1 MYGKDRPGDHVWSL
15 DFLLIKPDETS
26 FYEGRVITEYVPE
39 LNVGEHT
46 VTLVT
51 IIKALHEDQLRLAH
65 PERYQ
70 LPTDRQ
76 VEIATTEEVRLWVS
90 TTDLDFLDAIM
101 ALSTTRKARLG
112 YDRSKFIYLSPTS
125 SR

>member
-1 MYGKDRPGDHVWSL
+1 MDKPGDGLWSL
-15 DFLLIKPDETS
+15 DFLLLKPNEDS
-26 FYEGRVITEYVPE
+26 FYEGRVITEYVPD

-51 IIKALHEDQLRLAH
+51 IIKALLEDQLRLAH

-70 LPTDRQ
+70 LPTDRR

-90 TTDLDFLDAIM
+90 ATDLDFLDSIM
-101 ALSTTRKARLG
+101 ALSTPRRARLG
-112 YDRSKFIYLSPTS
+112 YEQSKFVRLSPTDY
-125 SR
+125 